1 MLARFS
7 PRLFSLACSMAE
19 SFQVAIVGGG
29 ISGLACAHR
38 LRALGVPAVLLESE
52 ERAGG
57 VIGTVERNGF
67 LFEAGPQSFL
77 GTPPV
82 TELIRELKLEGELI
96 QADSNAPRYVYV
108 KGRLQAV
115 PMSPTA
121 LLTTSLLSMS
131 SRFRVLSEPLRRTT
145 PVQHE
150 ETVADF
156 VRRKFGNEILEY
168 LVAPFVSGVYAGD
181 PETLSLRAAFPSL
194 DEWEREYGSVL
205 RGAMKSRKQQSGAR
219 PGLCSFRGGMRTLLQ
234 ALESELGNG
243 LVHGAR
249 VDSLERSGGSGFTIR
264 FTKSGARES
273 ISARALVLAAP
284 AYVSGHLLAGISQA
298 AGDAL
303 LGVSYAP
310 VAVIATGYKRR
321 QIGNALVGFGVLI
334 PRKAGLHT
342 LGTVWNSS
350 LFPGR
355 APKDSVT
362 ITNFAGGVTDTE
374 IVSREASEIGALV
387 EAEIEKLLDISGPP
401 AAREIWRYSKALPQ
415 YNLGHAHVLE
425 NVRGGLAAVPGI
437 YLAGNYLSGPAIGN
451 CIEQSGRSAEEVR
464 AFLQGAPKRNVAT
477 ANADPSR

>member
-1 MLARFS
+1 MLVRFF
-7 PRLFSLACSMAE
+7 PRLFSLACLMAE
-19 SFQVAIVGGG
+19 PFQVAIVGGG

-38 LRALGVPAVLLESE
+38 LRGLGVRALVLEAE
-52 ERAGG
+52 DRAGG

-82 TELIRELKLEGELI
+82 IELVRELKLEGELI
-96 QADSNAPRYVYV
+96 QADANAPRYVYV

-121 LLTTSLLSMS
+121 LLTSSLLSMR
-131 SRFRVLSEPLRRTT
+131 SRYRLVSEPLRRTA
-145 PVQHE
+145 PLAHE
-150 ETVADF
+150 ESVADF

-219 PGLCSFRGGMRTLLQ
+219 PGLCSFRGGVRALLRSM
-234 ALESELGNG
+234 ESELGDG
-243 LVHGAR
+243 LMREAR
-249 VDSLERSGGSGFTIR
+249 VESLVRGAGAGFTIQ
-264 FTKSGARES
+264 FSKSGTRES
-273 ISARALVLAAP
+273 ISVRAVVLAAP
-284 AYVSGHLLAGISQA
+284 AYIAGHLLSGISQV

-310 VAVIATGYKRR
+310 VAVIAGGYKRR
-321 QIGNALVGFGVLI
+321 QVGNSLVGFGVLI

-350 LFPGR
+350 LFAGR
-355 APKDSVT
+355 APSDSVA
-362 ITNFAGGVTDTE
+362 ITSFAGGVTDAE

-401 AAREIWRYSKALPQ
+401 VAREIWRYSRALPQ

-451 CIEQSGRSAEEVR
+451 CIEQSGRTAEEVR
-464 AFLQGAPKRNVAT
+464 AFLRGEGGSVAGAARSN
-477 ANADPSR
+477 

>member
-1 MLARFS
+1 M
-7 PRLFSLACSMAE
+7 PE
-19 SFQVAIVGGG
+19 TFQVAIVGGG
-29 ISGLACAHR
+29 ISGLVCAHR
-38 LRALGVPAVLLESE
+38 LRGLGVRAVVLESE
-52 ERAGG
+52 GRGGG

-82 TELIRELKLEGELI
+82 LELIRELKLEGELM
-96 QADSNAPRYVYV
+96 QADPNAPRYVYV

-121 LLTTSLLSMS
+121 LLTSSLLSVR
-131 SRFRVLSEPLRRTT
+131 SRYRVLSEPLRRTA

-205 RGAMKSRKQQSGAR
+205 RGAMKSRKKQTGKR
-219 PGLCSFRGGMRTLLQ
+219 PGLCSFRGGMGVLMQGL
-234 ALESELGNG
+234 ELGLG
-243 LVHGAR
+243 DGFVAGAR
-249 VDSLERSGGSGFTIR
+249 VEALERGESSGFSLR
-264 FTKSGARES
+264 FMKDGRQES
-273 ISARALVLAAP
+273 ISVRAVVLAAP
-284 AYVSGHLLAGISQA
+284 AYTAGHLLSGISQT

-310 VAVIATGYKRR
+310 VAVIATGYKR
-321 QIGNALVGFGVLI
+321 QQVGNALVGFGVLI

-342 LGTVWNSS
+342 LGSVWNSS

-355 APKDSVT
+355 APKNSVT
-362 ITNFAGGVTDTE
+362 LTSFAGGVTDTE
-374 IVSREASEIGALV
+374 IVSREESEIGALV
-387 EAEIEKLLDISGPP
+387 EAELQNLLSISGPP
-401 AAREIWRYSKALPQ
+401 VAREIWRYPRALPQ

-425 NVRGGLAAVPGI
+425 NVRGGLGGVPGI

-451 CIEQSGRSAEEVR
+451 CVEQSGRTAEEVC
-464 AFLQGAPKRNVAT
+464 AFLRGAGDLAAGAAQ
-477 ANADPSR
+477 AN

>member
-1 MLARFS
+1 M
-7 PRLFSLACSMAE
+7 PE
-19 SFQVAIVGGG
+19 PFQVAIVGGG
-29 ISGLACAHR
+29 ISGLVCAHR
-38 LRALGVPAVLLESE
+38 LRGLGVPAVVLEAE
-52 ERAGG
+52 GRGGG
-57 VIGTVERNGF
+57 VIGTVERHGF

-82 TELIRELKLEGELI
+82 LELIRELKLEGELM
-96 QADSNAPRYVYV
+96 QADPNAPRYVYV

-121 LLTTSLLSMS
+121 LLTSSLLSVR
-131 SRFRVLSEPLRRTT
+131 SRYRVLSEPLRRTA

-205 RGAMKSRKQQSGAR
+205 RGAMNSRKKQGGAR
-219 PGLCSFRGGMRTLLQ
+219 PGLCSFRGGMRALLQ
-234 ALESELGNG
+234 ALESELGDSF
-243 LVHGAR
+243 VTGAR
-249 VDSLERSGGSGFTIR
+249 AEALERGGSSGFTLR
-264 FTKSGARES
+264 FMKDGRQES
-273 ISARALVLAAP
+273 ISVRAVVLAAP
-284 AYVSGHLLAGISQA
+284 AYTAGHLLSRISQA

-303 LGVSYAP
+303 MGVSYAP
-310 VAVIATGYKRR
+310 VAVIATGYKR
-321 QIGNALVGFGVLI
+321 QQVGHALAGFGVLI

-355 APKDSVT
+355 APKNSVT
-362 ITNFAGGVTDTE
+362 LTSFAGGVTDTE
-374 IVSREASEIGALV
+374 IVSREESEIGALV
-387 EAEIEKLLDISGPP
+387 EAELENLLSISGPP
-401 AAREIWRYSKALPQ
+401 VAREIWRYPRALPQ

-425 NVRGGLAAVPGI
+425 NVRGALAGVPGI
-437 YLAGNYLSGPAIGN
+437 QLAGNYLSGPAIGN
-451 CIEQSGRSAEEVR
+451 CVEQSARTAEAVF
-464 AFLQGAPKRNVAT
+464 AFLRGAGESAAGAAR
-477 ANADPSR
+477 AN